1 MAQAHWP
8 IKVRRELERQSALGL
23 FSSTRLCHAIHDCNL
38 EIRCVYIIKG
48 ALIEAVVEDFPD
60 DALDHAAHCGT
71 LVLPDVA
78 TSDAIGQART
88 RRGMAAVR
96 RATLQNYRNELPQ

>member
-1 MAQAHWP
+1 MLQ
-8 IKVRRELERQSALGL
+8 ELRDDGRLY
-23 FSSTRLCHAIHDCNL
+23 FSESG
-38 EIRCVYIIKG
+38 VYIIKG
-48 ALIEAVVEDFPD
+48 ALIDAVVEDFPD